1 MDKKEQDE
9 VFNIGNG
16 SYKVMEA
23 SKNIFKDVMRL
34 TELIS
39 DPSKMNDPVQ
49 YEKICKQLASL
60 AEAANDCYGQA
71 CDSYAGYA
79 TKYYPD
85 VEYVDMN
92 NMEQVI
98 SSFPERKQ
106 VAKNNLQ
113 SITENLNQAVQARY
127 SNNKNQVNKEENN
140 YSF

>member
-1 MDKKEQDE
+1 MNKQEQDE

-16 SYKVMEA
+16 SCKVMEA
-23 SKNIFKDVMRL
+23 SKDIFKDVMRL

-49 YEKICKQLASL
+49 YEKICKQLESL
-60 AEAANDCYGQA
+60 ARAANNCYSQA

-92 NMEQVI
+92 SMEQVI
-98 SSFPERKQ
+98 SSFPERKK
-106 VAKNNLQ
+106 VAKNNLE
-113 SITENLNQAVQARY
+113 SITESLDQAVKARY
-127 SNNKNQVNKEENN
+127 SSSKNTVNKDENN